1 VNGGGAVGCCC
12 GAVLGVEEGSG
23 GEVVAEGSRGEVN
36 LEPERRGVVAEGSRG
51 DERWLGR

>member
-1 VNGGGAVGCCC
+1 VGCCC